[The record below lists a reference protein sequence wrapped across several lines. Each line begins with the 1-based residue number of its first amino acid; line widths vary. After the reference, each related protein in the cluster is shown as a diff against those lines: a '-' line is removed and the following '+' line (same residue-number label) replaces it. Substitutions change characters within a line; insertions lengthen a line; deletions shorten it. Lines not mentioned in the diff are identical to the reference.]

1 MKRADGMAWGAAKL
15 PSCGECSGE
24 TRSQSLSGLTDGPPV
39 SRRSESTCAQL
50 EREAS
55 MREAALAGN
64 RDEVASLQE
73 ANRAAHAQNNAY
85 VMDLQVVG
93 GGRDGGRWTCT

>member
-1 MKRADGMAWGAAKL
+1 
-15 PSCGECSGE
+15 
-24 TRSQSLSGLTDGPPV
+24 
-39 SRRSESTCAQL
+39 
-50 EREAS
+50 

>member
-1 MKRADGMAWGAAKL
+1 VNAAGKHA
-15 PSCGECSGE
+15 
-24 TRSQSLSGLTDGPPV
+24 LSPLVDSPTAPPV